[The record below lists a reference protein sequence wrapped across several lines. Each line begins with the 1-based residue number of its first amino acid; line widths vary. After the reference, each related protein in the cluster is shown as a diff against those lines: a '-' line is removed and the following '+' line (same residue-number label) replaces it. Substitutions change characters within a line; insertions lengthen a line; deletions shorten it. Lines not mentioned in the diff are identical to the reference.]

1 MEREKIGKEENWFG
15 DLNEESVEKSSEI
28 PPQIGLP
35 EPEDNPLIVQILSE
49 PKEIE
54 LKARKGTMFVSDV
67 ERIEPSPLLKGT
79 LILPKSLRFNM
90 AKAIKRNNQDYTKF
104 NLVSSKW
111 RIYSVMDDGNK
122 YYHAEIIPS
131 E

>member
-1 MEREKIGKEENWFG
+1 MNEEN
-15 DLNEESVEKSSEI
+15 VEKSSEI
-28 PPQIGLP
+28 PPQISLP
-35 EPEDNPLIVQILSE
+35 EPTDEPLIVRILSE

-67 ERIEPSPLLKGT
+67 ERLTPQPNLKGT

-90 AKAIKRNNQDYTKF
+90 AKAIKRTDRDYTKF
-104 NLVSSKW
+104 NLVNSQW
-111 RIYSVMDDGNK
+111 RIYSVLDDGNK
-122 YYHAEIIPS
+122 YYHAEIMLT